1 MYIKEIE
8 IENYRN
14 ITHAK
19 ITPAEGLNVFYG
31 DNGQGKTNL
40 LEGVSL
46 FAFGRSF
53 RGVKD
58 SELIRIGSG
67 NGAGLKMTAEGTN
80 GARKLEI
87 RYAADGR
94 RSCKKNG
101 IGVRSLS
108 EFVGNFRAV
117 LFATPQLGLV
127 RDAPAVRRSFLDA
140 AISQLKPV
148 YLASLVRFRQ
158 LLMQR
163 NRLLKQLHDEGGS
176 DPSRSRASLYD
187 TLDLW
192 TLQLAAES
200 AYISSVRYNYLK
212 SLLPCAA
219 NVVREMSG
227 GGETLG
233 LSLPEPPDRDELM
246 KRFRSLYPAEIAR
259 AATLCG
265 AHRDDLSV
273 FLDGRDAKSYAS
285 QGQQRTIALALKLAE
300 GQLCEDLT
308 RDPPVYLLDDVL
320 SELDSG
326 RRSYVLQRISGRQVL
341 LTACEGSIS
350 GKVFHVRGGVIEE
363 RREE

>member
-1 MYIKEIE
+1 MVIKEIE

-14 ITHAK
+14 IAHAR
-19 ITPAEGLNVFYG
+19 IEPDEGLNVFYG

-40 LEGVSL
+40 LEAISL

-53 RGVKD
+53 RGVRD

-67 NGAGLKMTAEGTN
+67 GGARLRLAVESPNGL
-80 GARKLEI
+80 RKLEI
-87 RYAADGR
+87 GYTADGR
-94 RSCKKNG
+94 RSCRKNG

-127 RDAPAVRRSFLDA
+127 RDAPAVRRAFLDV

-148 YLASLVRFRQ
+148 YLAALVRYKR

-163 NRLLKQLHDEGGS
+163 NRLLKQLHDDGADS
-176 DPSRSRASLYD
+176 PRAGDALYD

-192 TLQLAAES
+192 TLQFAAES

-219 NVVREMSG
+219 NVVRDMSG
-227 GGETLG
+227 GGEALG
-233 LSLPEPPDRDELM
+233 LSLPEPSDRDALM
-246 KRFRSLYPAEIAR
+246 SRFRGLYPAEIAR
-259 AATLCG
+259 ASTLCG
-265 AHRDDLSV
+265 AHREDLGIL
-273 FLDGRDAKSYAS
+273 LDGRDARSYAS

-320 SELDSG
+320 SELDAS
-326 RRSYVLQRISGRQVL
+326 RRSYVLRRISGRQVL

-350 GKVFHVRGGVIEE
+350 GRVFHVRGGEIARGEE
-363 RREE
+363 A